1 MADGQQETA
10 EENAGA
16 GDEQRQGHSSMKSLQ
31 VADDGGSTVPAMAA
45 VVAAV
50 RQRVTVAALAL
61 LKDYAAARGL
71 NTLFVL
77 VSYLQVC

>member
-1 MADGQQETA
+1 
-10 EENAGA
+10 
-16 GDEQRQGHSSMKSLQ
+16 MKSLQ